1 MKESIPISS
10 IYFHLKKML
19 YLLHDYEFHTVVL
32 FNTIHCLLF
41 SYLLIQY
48 IHWLCYNLLSL
59 HLNVSYFQKPIF
71 YVQC

>member
-1 MKESIPISS
+1 MKEYIPISS

-48 IHWLCYNLLSL
+48 IH
-59 HLNVSYFQKPIF
+59 
-71 YVQC
+71 